1 MPTRFLSS
9 PLPPDDAAA
18 AASALCVDISCRE
31 YGAVVVTPVG
41 EADLCTVAPLRQAL
55 TEAVDAGRR
64 HVVVNLDQ
72 LTFMDA
78 RTLGVLVEVRQRA
91 SAVGGA
97 FHVRCRNR
105 HHQKLLSL
113 TGLDRVLDHTG

>member
-9 PLPPDDAAA
+9 PLPPDDPAVTAG
-18 AASALCVDISCRE
+18 ALCVNISRPDH
-31 YGAVVVTPVG
+31 GAVVITPVG
-41 EADLCTVAPLRQAL
+41 EADLCTVAPLRRAL

-64 HVVVNLDQ
+64 QVVVDLDQ

-78 RTLGVLVEVRQRA
+78 RNLGVLVEARQRV
-91 SAVGGA
+91 SAVGGS

-105 HHQKLLSL
+105 HRRKVLSL
-113 TGLDRVLDHTG
+113 TGLDRVLDHTA